1 MVLDAGKN
9 TKKLNYINPNIFPAT
24 NPPQSSENFRMDCMC
39 APPRAHMR
47 PAGRTCAPW
56 VHLGCICAPCGHV
69 RPMCAPC
76 APHPGRI
83 CAPWDAYTSSRVS
96 FLEARGRSPV
106 KYHRF
111 MFIKVPLNFQFI
123 KITPHQDTQLFDF
136 FGSIF
141 VSSEKFRIIK

>member
-1 MVLDAGKN
+1 MVLRTPTLNSNTHLKIVYRVLQMVLGAGKN
-9 TKKLNYINPNIFPAT
+9 TTKLNYANPNIFPAT

-47 PAGRTCAPW
+47 PAGRICAPW
-56 VHLGCICAPCGHV
+56 VHLGCICAPCGDV

-96 FLEARGRSPV
+96 FLEARGSV
-106 KYHRF
+106 A
-111 MFIKVPLNFQFI
+111 
-123 KITPHQDTQLFDF
+123 
-136 FGSIF
+136 GE
-141 VSSEKFRIIK
+141 VSSFYVY

>member
-9 TKKLNYINPNIFPAT
+9 TTKLNYINPNIFPAT

-47 PAGRTCAPW
+47 PAGRICAPW

-76 APHPGRI
+76 APHRGAY
-83 CAPWDAYTSSRVS
+83 APRGMHTRAPESV
-96 FLEARGRSPV
+96 FLKLGGRSPV

-111 MFIKVPLNFQFI
+111 MFIKVPLNCQFI

-136 FGSIF
+136 FRFDICLIR
-141 VSSEKFRIIK
+141 KI